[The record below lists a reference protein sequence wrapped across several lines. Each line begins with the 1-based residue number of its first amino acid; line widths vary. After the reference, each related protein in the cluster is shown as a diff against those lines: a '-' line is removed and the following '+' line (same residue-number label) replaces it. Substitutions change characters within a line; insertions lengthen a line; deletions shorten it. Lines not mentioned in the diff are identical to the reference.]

1 MLGIGDNNKTTTAGL
16 DGYVK
21 ITEHI
26 LTILDTFLH
35 PSSFTPSLSP
45 PHFHSLSYPSS
56 FTPSLIPPLSPPLLS
71 LLFHSL
77 SFTSSLSPPLSHC
90 HLPSPPFTASFRSKD
105 DGSVAS
111 GLRSRSAPLTR
122 NLSQGALS
130 TTSSKGR
137 GEPGQGTAQG
147 HVQGGWRTSTDR
159 VNQPHD
165 DDADTNSAE
174 ISLRKDELEYAL
186 HVATGLVSATIQC
199 ITCSAMK

>member
-1 MLGIGDNNKTTTAGL
+1 MHSYI
-16 DGYVK
+16 
-21 ITEHI
+21 
-26 LTILDTFLH
+26 
-35 PSSFTPSLSP
+35 PSLSP
-45 PHFHSLSYPSS
+45 PRSHF
-56 FTPSLIPPLSPPLLS
+56 
-71 LLFHSL
+71 
-77 SFTSSLSPPLSHC
+77 
-90 HLPSPPFTASFRSKD
+90 HLPSSLFTASSRSKD

-111 GLRSRSAPLTR
+111 GLRSRSAPLTH

-147 HVQGGWRTSTDR
+147 HGQGGWRASTDR

-186 HVATGLVSATIQC
+186 HVATGLVSTTIQY
-199 ITCSAMK
+199 ITCTALK